1 MHMLEGVIQR
11 GTGKRLK
18 DLGLPLFGKTGTTTG
33 PTDTWFIG
41 GTQQYIVG
49 TYVGYDQPRNLGGYE
64 GASLAAP
71 IVKRVIS
78 DTRKRWREDPAV
90 APAGVRMVR
99 VDRRTGKQVFDG
111 WPGESEDSAIIWEAF
126 KPDTEPPRSTAADEI
141 EARRK
146 EILEIIRRGATAA
159 KPEAARESEEVE
171 GLESFVEDQG
181 GIY

>member
-1 MHMLEGVIQR
+1 
-11 GTGKRLK
+11 
-18 DLGLPLFGKTGTTTG
+18 
-33 PTDTWFIG
+33 
-41 GTQQYIVG
+41 
-49 TYVGYDQPRNLGGYE
+49 
-64 GASLAAP
+64 
-71 IVKRVIS
+71 
-78 DTRKRWREDPAV
+78 
-90 APAGVRMVR
+90 MVR

-111 WPGESEDSAIIWEAF
+111 WPGEGEDSAIIWEAF

-171 GLESFVEDQG
+171 GLENFVEDQG